1 MAVVIVVAAV
11 AVTVVTVAV
20 AEVLIVV
27 VVVSHYNS
35 RNGISPAFS
44 SFIILVPPALPGKF
58 THNDFWEFPRVSH
71 KLLPLRIA
79 YHFLPIID

>member
-11 AVTVVTVAV
+11 AVVTVAV
-20 AEVLIVV
+20 AEVLTLV

-58 THNDFWEFPRVSH
+58 THNDFWKFPRVSH
-71 KLLPLRIA
+71 KLLPLSIT
-79 YHFLPIID
+79 YHFLPIMD

>member
-11 AVTVVTVAV
+11 AVVTVAV
-20 AEVLIVV
+20 AEVLTV

-58 THNDFWEFPRVSH
+58 THNDFWKFPRVSH
-71 KLLPLRIA
+71 KLLPLSIT
-79 YHFLPIID
+79 YHFLPTMD